1 MRIRMTTNPQ
11 NLAEIPTT
19 FDPKSYE
26 ERWLKAWLDA
36 GVFKADPKA
45 PGKPFSIVIPP
56 PNVTGALHM
65 GHALNNTVMDVLCR
79 YHRMRGRNVL
89 WLPGT
94 DHAGI
99 ATQSVVERELAK
111 EKITRHDLGRDAFIQ
126 RVWKWK
132 EEYGSRIVHQLKRLG
147 SSCDWSRERFTMDE
161 GLSLAVREVFVRL
174 YKEDLIYKGKYLVNW
189 CPASRSAISDLEVEY
204 REENGNL
211 WHIRYPFADG
221 SGHIIVA
228 TTRPETMLGDTA
240 VAVNPED
247 ARYAA
252 VHGKKVKLPLTN
264 REIPVIVDPMVDR
277 EFGSGAVKI
286 TPAHDPNDY
295 KAGIRHKLEMINVM
309 NPDGSIN
316 ENGGTYKGL
325 DRFVARKQIVADLEA
340 QGLLEKVEKHKNRV
354 GYSQRHGVPVEPLI
368 SEQWFVRAKP
378 LADRALK
385 AVKDGRTNFQPA
397 SWANTYYS
405 WMERIEDWCISR
417 QLWWGHQIP
426 AWYCQDCGHINV
438 ELHTPA
444 KCSSCGSTKLVQDED
459 VLDTWFSSALWPFST
474 MGWPEKTETLAAYYP
489 TSVLVTAHDIIFF
502 WVARMMMMGLHFMD
516 EVPFR
521 DVYIHALV
529 RDAQG
534 QKMSKTK
541 GNVIDPLSVVDE
553 VGADSVRFT
562 LAAFAAQGRDIRL
575 SRERI
580 EGYRK
585 FITKLWNAARFV
597 QMKLGGPVP
606 DLIPESRMSPEDKWL
621 RRELAIAAKEI
632 SRAIE
637 SYEFDKAAL
646 AAYHF
651 VWGTYCDWYIE
662 FVKQDLSETADPARR
677 EAAKS
682 VLGNTLLDI
691 LRLLHPFIPF
701 VTDELGSLMK
711 PGNGF
716 LMKGAFPSTEVPEES
731 EDIRRIARL
740 QLAVQAA
747 RNIRGELNVKP
758 SSEVNVLVRGE
769 GSKDLLGP
777 FRSQFTALVRIRDL
791 SELPAGAT
799 RPRGTAQAAVAG
811 LEIYIGLTEGIDV
824 EKERERLTKQIAGRA
839 DELAKLN
846 QKLSNQ
852 GFVANADPDLID
864 EYRDRQADLGSE
876 IEKLKGSLSRLDE
889 FGA

>member
-1 MRIRMTTNPQ
+1 MPVRMSTTHD
-11 NLAEIPTT
+11 IPTT

-36 GVFKADPKA
+36 GVFKADPST

-65 GHALNNTVMDVLCR
+65 GHALNNTVMDVLSR

-111 EKITRHDLGRDAFIQ
+111 EKKTRHDLGRDAFVQ

-132 EEYGSRIVHQLKRLG
+132 EEYGSRIIHQLKRLG

-174 YKEDLIYKGKYLVNW
+174 YREGLIYKGEYLVNW

-204 REENGNL
+204 RDENGSL

-221 SGHIIVA
+221 SGHITVA

-240 VAVNPED
+240 VAVNPDDE
-247 ARYAA
+247 RYQGAI
-252 VHGKKVKLPLTN
+252 GKTLKLPLIG
-264 REIPVIVDPMVDR
+264 REIPVLADAMVDR

-295 KAGIRHKLEMINVM
+295 KAGHRHKLEMINVM
-309 NPDGSIN
+309 NPDGTIN
-316 ENGGTYKGL
+316 GNGGPYAGM
-325 DRFVARKQIVADLEA
+325 DRFAARKQIVADLET

-368 SEQWFVRAKP
+368 SEQWFVKAGP
-378 LADRALK
+378 LAERALK
-385 AVKDGRTNFQPA
+385 AVKDGQTKFHPA

-438 ELHTPA
+438 EKLAPS
-444 KCSSCGSTKLVQDED
+444 KCTKCGSSNLRQDED

-474 MGWPEKTETLAAYYP
+474 MGWPEKTKDLATYYP

-502 WVARMMMMGLHFMD
+502 WVARMMMMGLHFMG

-575 SRERI
+575 SRDRI

-597 QMKLGGPVP
+597 QMKLEGPVP
-606 DLIPESRMSPEDKWL
+606 DPVPEATMSPADRWV
-621 RRELAIAAKEI
+621 RRELAVAAKEV

-637 SYEFDKAAL
+637 AYEFDKAAL

-662 FVKQDLSETADPARR
+662 FVKQDLSETAEPARR
-677 EAAKS
+677 EVARS
-682 VLGNTLLDI
+682 VLGNTLIDI

-701 VTDELGSLMK
+701 VTEELASLLR
-711 PGNGF
+711 PGQPF
-716 LMKGAFPSTEVPEES
+716 LMKGEFPSPEVPPES
-731 EDIRRIARL
+731 DDTRRVERL
-740 QLAVQAA
+740 QLAIQAV

-758 SSEVNVLVRGE
+758 SSEVDVLVRGT
-769 GSKDLLGP
+769 GCSDLLGP
-777 FRSQFTALVRIRDL
+777 FRGQFSALGRIRNL
-791 SELPAGAT
+791 SEIPAGAA
-799 RPRGTAQAAVAG
+799 RPRGSSQAAVAG
-811 LEIYIGLTEGIDV
+811 LEVFVTFPEGIDV
-824 EKERERLTKQIAGRA
+824 EKERERLTKQVAGRE
-839 DELAKLN
+839 DELEKLN
-846 QKLSNQ
+846 QKLSNT
-852 GFVANADPDLID
+852 GFVANADPDLVD
-864 EYRDRQADLGSE
+864 EYRERQAGLASE
-876 IEKLKGSLSRLDE
+876 IEKLKGSLARLSE
-889 FGA
+889 FG

>member
-1 MRIRMTTNPQ
+1 MTPRMTTTHD
-11 NLAEIPTT
+11 IPTA

-26 ERWLKAWLDA
+26 EKWLKAWLDA
-36 GVFKADPKA
+36 EAFKADPKA
-45 PGKPFSIVIPP
+45 AGKPFSIVIPP

-65 GHALNNTVMDVLCR
+65 GHALNNTVMDVLSR

-111 EKITRHDLGRDAFIQ
+111 EKKTRHDLGREQFVG

-132 EEYGSRIVHQLKRLG
+132 EEYGSRIIHQLKRLG

-174 YKEDLIYKGKYLVNW
+174 YRENLIYKGEYLVNW

-204 REENGNL
+204 REENGSL
-211 WHIRYPFADG
+211 WHIRYPFSDG
-221 SGHIIVA
+221 SGHLTVA

-240 VAVNPED
+240 VAVNPGDE
-247 ARYAA
+247 RYTSAI
-252 VHGKKVKLPLTN
+252 GKKLKLPLMD
-264 REIPVIVDPMVDR
+264 REIPVIGDAMVDR

-295 KAGIRHKLEMINVM
+295 RAGQRHKLEMINVM
-309 NPDGSIN
+309 NPDGTIN
-316 ENGGTYKGL
+316 GNGGPYQGM
-325 DRFVARKQIVADLEA
+325 DRYAARKQIVADLEA

-368 SEQWFVRAKP
+368 SEQWFVRTGP
-378 LADRALK
+378 LAERALK
-385 AVKDGRTNFQPA
+385 AVKDGRTTFHPA

-426 AWYCQDCGHINV
+426 AWHCGDCGHINV
-438 ELHTPA
+438 ELAAPK
-444 KCSSCGSTKLVQDED
+444 KCHKCGSGNLKQDED

-474 MGWPEKTETLAAYYP
+474 MGWPGKTPELATYYP

-529 RDAQG
+529 RDASG

-606 DLIPESRMSPEDKWL
+606 EPVPEPKLSPEDKWL
-621 RRELAIAAKEI
+621 RREFALAAKEV
-632 SRAIE
+632 SRAVE
-637 SYEFDKAAL
+637 AYEFDKAAL

-662 FVKQDLSETADPARR
+662 FVKQDLGENADPVRR
-677 EAAKS
+677 EVAKS

-691 LRLLHPFIPF
+691 LKLLHPFIPF
-701 VTDELGSLMK
+701 VTEELAALLK
-711 PGNGF
+711 PGGAF
-716 LMKGAFPSTEVPEES
+716 LMKSSFPSTDVPPES
-731 EDIRRIARL
+731 EDIRRVARL

-769 GSKDLLGP
+769 EAKDLLGP
-777 FRSQFTALVRIRDL
+777 FRGQFAALARVREL
-791 SELPAGAT
+791 SELPPGAP
-799 RPRGTAQAAVAG
+799 RPKGTAQAAVGG
-811 LEIYIGLTEGIDV
+811 LEIFVGLTEGIDV
-824 EKERERLTKQIAGRA
+824 EKERERLIKQIAGRE
-839 DELAKLN
+839 DELSKLN

-852 GFVANADPDLID
+852 GFVANADPDLVD
-864 EYRDRQADLGSE
+864 EYKDRQADLGSE
-876 IEKLKGSLSRLDE
+876 IEKLKGSLARLDE
-889 FGA
+889 FTA

>member
-1 MRIRMTTNPQ
+1 MNTTH
-11 NLAEIPTT
+11 EIPTT
-19 FDPKSYE
+19 FDPGTYE
-26 ERWLKAWLDA
+26 ENWLRRWLESGIFA
-36 GVFKADPKA
+36 ADPGA
-45 PGKPFSIVIPP
+45 PGEPFSIVIPP

-65 GHALNNTVMDVLCR
+65 GHALNNTVMDILCR

-111 EKITRHDLGRDAFIQ
+111 EKKTRHHIGREQFVI

-132 EEYGSRIVHQLKRLG
+132 EEYGSRIIHQLKRLG

-174 YKEDLIYKGKYLVNW
+174 YREGLIYKGEYLVNW

-211 WHIRYPFADG
+211 WHIRYPLADG
-221 SGHIIVA
+221 SGHLVVA

-247 ARYAA
+247 DRYRHL
-252 VHGKKVKLPLTN
+252 HGKSVRLPLMD
-264 REIPVIVDPMVDR
+264 REIPVITDGMVDR
-277 EFGSGAVKI
+277 EFGTGAVKI

-295 KAGIRHKLEMINVM
+295 RAGHRHKLPMINVM
-309 NPDGSIN
+309 NPDGTIN
-316 ENGGTYKGL
+316 GNGGPYQGL
-325 DRFVARKQIVADLEA
+325 DRYEARKRIVADLEA
-340 QGLLEKVEKHKNRV
+340 QGLLEKVGKHRNRV

-368 SEQWFVRAKP
+368 SEQWFVKTGP
-378 LADRALK
+378 LAAEALK
-385 AVKDGRTNFQPA
+385 AVKDGRTTFHPA
-397 SWANTYYS
+397 QWANTYYA

-426 AWYCQDCGHINV
+426 AWYCGDCGHINV
-438 ELHTPA
+438 EMSAPV
-444 KCSSCGSTKLVQDED
+444 KCTKCGSKNLRQDED
-459 VLDTWFSSALWPFST
+459 VLDTWFSSGLWPFST
-474 MGWPEKTETLAAYYP
+474 MGWPDETETLRKYYP

-502 WVARMMMMGLHFMD
+502 WVARMMMMGLHFMG

-521 DVYIHALV
+521 NVYIHALV
-529 RDAQG
+529 RDAEG

-575 SRERI
+575 SRDRI

-606 DLIPESRMSPEDKWL
+606 ELVPESKMSPADLWV
-621 RRELAIAAKEI
+621 RRELGIASREVA
-632 SRAIE
+632 RAIE
-637 SYEFDKAAL
+637 AYEFDKAAL

-662 FVKQDLSETADPARR
+662 FVKQDLAEGADPARSEVAR
-677 EAAKS
+677 S
-682 VLGNTLLDI
+682 VLGNTLLDT
-691 LRLLHPFIPF
+691 LKLLHPFVPF
-701 VTDELGSLMK
+701 VTDELASRLK
-711 PGNGF
+711 PGGEF
-716 LMKGAFPSTEVPEES
+716 LMKGNFPATEVPEAS
-731 EDIRRIARL
+731 EAIRQVENLRL
-740 QLAVQAA
+740 AITAV

-758 SSEVNVLVRGE
+758 SGFVDVQVRGE
-769 GSKDLLGP
+769 GAALLLGQ
-777 FRSQFTALVRIRDL
+777 FRGQFTALARIRTL
-791 SELPAGAT
+791 SELAAGAA
-799 RPRGTAQAAVAG
+799 RPKASAQAAVG
-811 LEIYIGLTEGIDV
+811 RLEIIVTFPDGIEV
-824 EKERERLTKQIAGRA
+824 EKERDRLVKQIAGRE
-839 DELAKLN
+839 DELKKLT

-852 GFVANADPDLID
+852 GFVANADPDLVD
-864 EYRDRQADLGSE
+864 EYRERESGLKLE
-876 IEKLKGSLSRLDE
+876 LEKLKQSLARLAD
-889 FGA
+889 FGAA